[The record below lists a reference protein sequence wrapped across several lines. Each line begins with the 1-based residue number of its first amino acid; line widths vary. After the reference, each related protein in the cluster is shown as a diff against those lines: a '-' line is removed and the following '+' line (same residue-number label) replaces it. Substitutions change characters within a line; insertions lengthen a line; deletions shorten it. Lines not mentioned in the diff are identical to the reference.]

1 MDVILASS
9 SPYRQRLLARLQIPF
24 RCLAPDVDE
33 TRLPNEP
40 PAAMAARLA
49 LAKARSVASSH
60 PDALVIGSDQVAALG
75 NTVMGKPGGY
85 DAAFAQ
91 LRSSAGREVRFHTGL
106 ALHCTASGFERFHV
120 EPYSVYFRELSD
132 KSIRNYLQMEQPY
145 DCAGSFKWEGLGIA
159 LFARMAGDD
168 PTSLE
173 GLPLITLTG
182 MLAAAGLPVLSS
194 PRADGP

>member
-24 RCLAPDVDE
+24 SCIAPEVDE
-33 TRLPNEP
+33 TRLPDEA

-49 LAKARSVASSH
+49 LAKARSVARAH

-75 NTVMGKPGGY
+75 DTVMGKPGGHEI
-85 DAAFAQ
+85 AFTQ
-91 LRSSAGREVRFHTGL
+91 LRASAGREVRFLTGL
-106 ALHCTASGFERFHV
+106 ALHRASSGFERFHV

-132 KSIRNYLQMEQPY
+132 KSINNYLQIEQPY

-173 GLPLITLTG
+173 GLPLIALTG
-182 MLAAAGLPVLSS
+182 LLAEAGLPVLDIR
-194 PRADGP
+194 PG

>member
-24 RCLAPDVDE
+24 SCIAPEVDE
-33 TRLPNEP
+33 TRLPNEA
-40 PAAMAARLA
+40 PAAMAGRLA
-49 LAKARSVASSH
+49 LAKARAVARAH
-60 PDALVIGSDQVAALG
+60 PAALVIGSDQVAALG
-75 NTVMGKPGGY
+75 DTVMGKPGGHEI
-85 DAAFAQ
+85 AVTQ
-91 LRSSAGREVRFHTGL
+91 LRASAGREVRFLTGL
-106 ALHCTASGFERFHV
+106 ALHCASSGFERFHV

-132 KSIRNYLQMEQPY
+132 KSINNYLQIEQPY

-173 GLPLITLTG
+173 GLPLIALTG
-182 MLAAAGLPVLSS
+182 LLAEAGLPVLDIR
-194 PRADGP
+194 PG